1 MDSPVGIGLL
11 SGEMILRGGCLP
23 HPVVLCGLREL
34 DGKVFAPLIK
44 HKSNVYT
51 FLTTAPLR
59 NKKLGQCCVFDEM
72 AVKRKVARMA
82 SVGEHAYDE
91 VADGDVDLIGGLELN
106 AAPVDAAVQKSS
118 RSKRRGVKVS
128 RKIIPKFGSITLER
142 VGLEPWTFTV
152 IFDAGMNNHVFMEA
166 TLANFQNLFAFVQQ
180 DFDAFERAGGAS
192 RTKPQAVKAPRGSQG
207 VRDYWVAAK
216 KRWLTKNVDKGA
228 KCGFRTLQRKGSDD
242 SERAPT
248 AKAKAKNKAAQPSK
262 RHRSTNEGSVASV
275 VELSTSVASVE
286 DPSVEEGSEN
296 DDGTL

>member
-1 MDSPVGIGLL
+1 MASVTALGRHRFRTSITVMDSPVGIGLL

-44 HKSNVYT
+44 HKSNLYS

-59 NKKLGQCCVFDEM
+59 KKKLGQCCVFDEM

-91 VADGDVDLIGGLELN
+91 VADGDVDLIGGLDLN
-106 AAPVDAAVQKSS
+106 TAPVDAAVQKSS

-142 VGLEPWTFTV
+142 VGLEPWTCTV

-166 TLANFQNLFAFVQQ
+166 TLANFQNLFAFVQKE
-180 DFDAFERAGGAS
+180 FDAFERVGGAS
-192 RTKPQAVKAPRGSQG
+192 RPKPQAVKAPRGSQG
-207 VRDYWVAAK
+207 
-216 KRWLTKNVDKGA
+216 KREYLGA
-228 KCGFRTLQRKGSDD
+228 S
-242 SERAPT
+242 
-248 AKAKAKNKAAQPSK
+248 NKAVVNQKCRQRCQVWFSDPAAQRIGRQRTCSYFQGQGQDQS
-262 RHRSTNEGSVASV
+262 RAAQQASP
-275 VELSTSVASVE
+275 LYK
-286 DPSVEEGSEN
+286 
-296 DDGTL
+296 